1 MENILNGL
9 FLKIILQHSDGSSNE
24 RTQIYENSECDYIG
38 NCISLSGCS
47 GYPHSSWLED
57 DSLDKLAE
65 KRCEDIVAAL
75 ENKDSSAIK
84 AMFSQKAIEE
94 AEDLDD
100 EIEYIIEHYEGS
112 LKSFKGT
119 TSTEEN
125 INGKSKK
132 TTVKAD
138 YTVITDKQTY
148 VLFFVE
154 VSNTDDETE
163 NGIYRLWLSKESE
176 KDAYYGHFD
185 AGIYIPEE

>member
-1 MENILNGL
+1 MNTG
-9 FLKIILQHSDGSSNE
+9 
-24 RTQIYENSECDYIG
+24 
-38 NCISLSGCS
+38 
-47 GYPHSSWLED
+47 
-57 DSLDKLAE
+57 
-65 KRCEDIVAAL
+65 
-75 ENKDSSAIK
+75 
-84 AMFSQKAIEE
+84 SQKAIEE

>member
-1 MENILNGL
+1 MHFFFLFQAVRNIRTAVGWKMIALIRS
-9 FLKIILQHSDGSSNE
+9 LK
-24 RTQIYENSECDYIG
+24 
-38 NCISLSGCS
+38 
-47 GYPHSSWLED
+47 
-57 DSLDKLAE
+57 K
-65 KRCEDIVAAL
+65 
-75 ENKDSSAIK
+75 
-84 AMFSQKAIEE
+84 
-94 AEDLDD
+94 D